1 MGERGRYLSVWIKG
15 EMNMTKRKLALAVA
29 LATVGS
35 VWMGA
40 ASAAEKTEGMNTYE
54 LAPVEVEGVRTAEE
68 AAAPEGVFVAR
79 EGSVGFLGNKDT
91 METPLRRQTSRRRQ
105 SSRSV
110 TRVSRSTAPLQFRR
124 RSDPWAAFCTTISSI
139 ADSARMGRIP
149 LSTVYRACLRSS
161 MRRCMSLRRRM

>member
-91 METPLRRQTSRRRQ
+91 METP
-105 SSRSV
+105 
-110 TRVSRSTAPLQFRR
+110 F
-124 RSDPWAAFCTTISSI
+124 TTTNITQETI
-139 ADSARMGRIP
+139 
-149 LSTVYRACLRSS
+149 
-161 MRRCMSLRRRM
+161 